1 MTNYFKDWIKVVDL
15 NILSNILNSLKK
27 VNRTL
32 LCPHPDNIFKA
43 FELCKYNNLKVV
55 ILGQDPYPQK
65 DIATGIAFGNSTDE
79 ISPSLNILKE
89 SCIDF
94 TIPHNSIIFDNSL
107 ESWCKQ
113 GVLLLNSALTCEL
126 NKPGSHT
133 MLWRP
138 FIKKLLINLS
148 YRESGLIYIL
158 LGDNAKTFE
167 PYINSKYNW
176 VLKEKHP
183 SYYARMNKLMPST
196 IFKETNKILKDNYNL
211 KINWYEEND

>member
-15 NILSNILNSLKK
+15 NILSNILNNLKK

-89 SCIDF
+89 ACVDF

-167 PYINSKYNW
+167 PYINNKYNW

-183 SYYARMNKLMPST
+183 SYYARMNKLMPNT

>member
-89 SCIDF
+89 ACIDF

-133 MLWRP
+133 MIWRP

-148 YRESGLIYIL
+148 YRESGIIYVL
-158 LGDNAKTFE
+158 LGDNAKTFL
-167 PYINSKYNW
+167 PYINTKYNW
-176 VLKEKHP
+176 VIMEKHP
-183 SYYARMNKLMPST
+183 SYYARLNKSMPN
-196 IFKETNKILKDNYNL
+196 IFYKINKILKDNYNL
-211 KINWYEEND
+211 KINWYGEII

>member
-89 SCIDF
+89 ACVDF

-148 YRESGLIYIL
+148 YRELGLIYIL

-167 PYINSKYNW
+167 PYINNKYNW

>member
-89 SCIDF
+89 ACIDF

-167 PYINSKYNW
+167 PYINNKYNW

>member
-1 MTNYFKDWIKVVDL
+1 MNDYFKDWIRVVDI
-15 NILSNILNSLKK
+15 NILSNIMCNLKK
-27 VNRTL
+27 VNRNL

-43 FELCKYNNLKVV
+43 FELCDYNNLKVV

-65 DIATGIAFGNSTDE
+65 GIATGIAFGNSTDE

-107 ESWCKQ
+107 ESWSKQ

-138 FIKKLLINLS
+138 FIKKLLTNLS
-148 YRESGLIYIL
+148 YRESGLVYIL
-158 LGDNAKTFE
+158 LGDNARTFE
-167 PYINSKYNW
+167 PFIDSKYNW
-176 VLKEKHP
+176 ILKEKHP
-183 SYYARMNKLMPST
+183 SYYARINKSMPST

>member
-107 ESWCKQ
+107 ESCCKQ

-167 PYINSKYNW
+167 PYINNKYNW

>member
-89 SCIDF
+89 ACVDF

-176 VLKEKHP
+176 IIKEKHP

>member
-89 SCIDF
+89 ACVDF

-133 MLWRP
+133 LLWRP

-176 VLKEKHP
+176 IIKEKHP
-183 SYYARMNKLMPST
+183 SYYARMNKLMPNT

>member
-176 VLKEKHP
+176 IIKEKHP
-183 SYYARMNKLMPST
+183 SYYARMNKLMPNT

>member
-15 NILSNILNSLKK
+15 NILSNILNNLKK

-65 DIATGIAFGNSTDE
+65 DIATGIAFGNSTDK

-183 SYYARMNKLMPST
+183 SYYARMNKLMPNT